1 MVGFMLEEG
10 IGLFEFLD
18 RIRSNNGLL
27 VLVLIAIAW
36 FLCHLVSRLL
46 WKVWQAATAAKDQE
60 IMRLMRELEKYQSIV
75 FKRLLGL
82 DDVVALAKKE
92 WPEEGGSGNSPQEKV
107 R

>member
-1 MVGFMLEEG
+1 MIGFMLEEG
-10 IGLFEFLD
+10 MGLFEFLD
-18 RIRSNNGLL
+18 RIRSNNGML

-46 WKVWQAATAAKDQE
+46 WKVWQSAAAAKDQE
-60 IMRLMRELEKYQSIV
+60 IRRLMRELEKYQSIV

-82 DDVVALAKKE
+82 DDVVALANKE

-107 R
+107 H